1 MNWEPVILLCKL
13 QKINFM
19 KRFLIILFLVFLN
32 SISAYSQKKPLFDEN
47 KLQINWELTTNNYNK
62 EEKVLT
68 SLKFTNTGKTN
79 FPALGWTIYF
89 SYSRNT
95 SPTPS
100 SKDFVIT
107 HINGDISQLKPT
119 KSFKGLKP
127 NQSVDFSFISNGKIL
142 NHTYAPTGFYIVW
155 ITNPEK
161 GYSIKNY
168 ILKPISDATVNFIT
182 AETTYNNN
190 KIIEDISLENLPK
203 IFPSPKFFK
212 ENPGNFVLDKN
223 VNIQSDSEF
232 SGEANYLSNELS
244 KVIEGIFGVNSAE
257 NNGKQIILK
266 KADLKNEEY
275 ILDIQSDKIEISA
288 SSGSGIFYGIQSLKS
303 LFPANSWKNKSTSI
317 AIANCEVKDEP
328 HFEYRGF
335 MFDVAR
341 NFQTKETIFKMLDA
355 MSFYKM
361 NSFHFHFSDDE
372 GWRIEIPDLPELT
385 EIGGKRGHT
394 TDSNSF
400 LPSSYASGPDPGF
413 YPGSGYYSRQDF
425 IEILKYATERH
436 IQVIPEIESPG
447 HSRAAIKAMDSRY
460 RKFMKQ
466 GNQQEAERYLL
477 RDLNDKSVYTSAQL
491 WTDNVMCVA
500 LPSTYNFM
508 EKVIDELLAM
518 YKDASAP
525 IATIH
530 IGGDEVPKGTWKLSP
545 ISNKLIAD
553 DDKLNSTDDLWY
565 YYFDKMEKMLT
576 KRGLA
581 LSGWEEIAMR
591 KTVLD
596 GKNKYIP
603 NPDFAN
609 KGFRA
614 HVWNNGIGWG
624 DEDLPYRLANAGY
637 KVVLSSVSNLYF
649 DLAYE
654 KATDE
659 PGYNWAGFNDTE
671 KPFYFIPF
679 DYYKNTK
686 EDTNGNPIEK
696 SLFDGKERLTYYGK
710 SNILGI
716 QGQLFSENVR
726 DTNILEYLLFPKLLA
741 LAERAWVQNPS
752 WATEKNLEKMNI
764 SYNKDWSM
772 FVNVLGKKELP
783 RLDYYSGGFK
793 YRIPPVGAIIDAGKV
808 KANIQQPGFVI
819 RYTTDGSEPTINN
832 EIYTKPLEVKGKITL
847 AAFSNYGRKGK
858 STEIENN

>member
-1 MNWEPVILLCKL
+1 
-13 QKINFM
+13 M
-19 KRFLIILFLVFLN
+19 KRFLIILFLVFFD

-47 KLQINWELTTNNYNK
+47 NLQINWELTTNNYHK
-62 EEKVLT
+62 ENKVLT
-68 SLKFTNTGKTN
+68 SLKFTNNGKTN
-79 FPALGWTIYF
+79 FPASGWTIYF
-89 SYSRNT
+89 NYSRKTTPT
-95 SPTPS
+95 SN

-119 KSFKGLKP
+119 QSFKGLKP

-142 NHTYAPTGFYIVW
+142 NLTYAPAGFYIVW
-155 ITNPEK
+155 DTNPEN

-182 AETTYNNN
+182 AENTYGNN
-190 KIIEDISLENLPK
+190 KVISAIPFENLPK

-212 ENPGNFVLDKN
+212 DIPGEFVLDKN
-223 VNIQSDSEF
+223 VNIQSDPEF
-232 SGEANYLSNELS
+232 LGEANYLSNELS
-244 KVIEGIFGVNSAE
+244 KVLEGIIAVNLNTNS
-257 NNGKQIILK
+257 GRHIILK

-288 SSGSGIFYGIQSLKS
+288 STESGIFYGIQSLKS
-303 LFPANSWKNKSTSI
+303 LMPTDFWKNKSMAI
-317 AIANCEVKDEP
+317 AIPNCEVKDEP
-328 HFEYRGF
+328 RFAYRGF

-341 NFQTKETIFKMLDA
+341 NFQTKETIFKILDA

-372 GWRIEIPDLPELT
+372 GWRIEIPSLPELT
-385 EIGGKRGHT
+385 EVGGKRGHT

-400 LPSSYASGPDPGF
+400 LPPSYASGPDTGF
-413 YPGSGYYSRQDF
+413 YPGSGFYSRQDF
-425 IEILKYATERH
+425 IEILKYAAERH
-436 IQVIPEIESPG
+436 INVIPEIESPG

-477 RDLNDKSVYTSAQL
+477 RDLNDKSVYSSAQG

-500 LPSTYNFM
+500 LPSTYHFM
-508 EKVIDELLAM
+508 EKVIDELLMM
-518 YKDASAP
+518 YKDAGAP
-525 IATIH
+525 ISTIH

-545 ISNKLIAD
+545 ISNKLIAE
-553 DDKLNSTDDLWY
+553 DDKLNSTDDLWV
-565 YYFDKMEKMLT
+565 YYFDKMEKILS

-591 KTVLD
+591 KTVLN

-609 KGFRA
+609 KGFRVY
-614 HVWNNGIGWG
+614 VWNNGIGWG
-624 DEDLPYRLANAGY
+624 NEDLPYRLANAGF

-654 KATDE
+654 KSADE

-686 EDTNGNPIEK
+686 EDTNGNPIK
-696 SLFDGKERLTYYGK
+696 TNLFDGKERLTDFGK

-716 QGQLFSENVR
+716 QGQMFGENVR
-726 DTNILEYLLFPKLLA
+726 DTNMLEYLLFPKLLA
-741 LAERAWVQNPS
+741 LAERAWAQNPS
-752 WATEKNLEKMNI
+752 WATEKNPEMSHV
-764 SYNKDWSM
+764 SYNKDWST

-783 RLDYYSGGFK
+783 RMDYYSGGFK
-793 YRIPPVGAIIDAGKV
+793 YRIPPVGAIIDSGKV

-819 RYTTDGSEPTINN
+819 RYTSDGSEPTINS
-832 EIYTKPLEVKGKITL
+832 EIYTKPIEDKGKIIL
-847 AAFSNYGRKGK
+847 AAFSNIGRKGK
-858 STEIENN
+858 STIIENNE

>member
-1 MNWEPVILLCKL
+1 
-13 QKINFM
+13 M
-19 KRFLIILFLVFLN
+19 KRFPIILFLIFLN
-32 SISAYSQKKPLFDEN
+32 SISAYSQKSPLFDEN
-47 KLQINWELTTNNYNK
+47 KLQINWELTTNNYHK
-62 EEKVLT
+62 ENKVLT

-79 FPALGWTIYF
+79 FPASGWTIYLN
-89 SYSRNT
+89 YSRNT

-119 KSFKGLKP
+119 KNFKGLKP

-142 NHTYAPTGFYIVW
+142 NLTYAPTGFYIVW
-155 ITNPEK
+155 DANPEK

-168 ILKPISDATVNFIT
+168 ILKPISDASVNFIT

-190 KIIEDISLENLPK
+190 KTIEDIAVQSLPK

-212 ENPGNFVLDKN
+212 ENSGNFVLDKN

-232 SGEANYLSNELS
+232 SGEANYLSNELN
-244 KVIEGIFGVNSAE
+244 KVIEGSIAFNSAE
-257 NNGKQIILK
+257 NSGKQIILK

-275 ILDIQSDKIEISA
+275 ILNIQSNKIEISA
-288 SSGSGIFYGIQSLKS
+288 STGNGIFYGIQSLKS
-303 LFPANSWKNKSTSI
+303 LMPTDSWKNKSTSI

-328 HFEYRGF
+328 RFEYRGF

-341 NFQTKETIFKMLDA
+341 NFQTKETIFKMLDV
-355 MSFYKM
+355 MSFYKL

-372 GWRIEIPDLPELT
+372 GWRVEIPSLPELT
-385 EIGGKRGHT
+385 EVGGKRGHT
-394 TDSNSF
+394 TNSNSF
-400 LPSSYASGPDPGF
+400 LPPSYASGPDAGF

-436 IQVIPEIESPG
+436 INVIPEIESPG
-447 HSRAAIKAMDSRY
+447 HSRAAIKAMDARY
-460 RKFMKQ
+460 HKFMKQ
-466 GNQQEAERYLL
+466 GNRPEAERYLL
-477 RDLNDKSVYTSAQL
+477 RDLNDKSVYSSAQG

-518 YKDASAP
+518 YKDAGAP
-525 IATIH
+525 ISTIH

-553 DDKLNSTDDLWY
+553 DDKLNSTDDLWV
-565 YYFDKMEKMLT
+565 YYFDNMEKILAN
-576 KRGLA
+576 RGLA

-591 KTVLD
+591 KSVLD

-609 KGFRA
+609 KGIRA
-614 HVWNNGIGWG
+614 YVWNNGIGWG
-624 DEDLPYRLANAGY
+624 NEDLPYRLANAGY

-654 KATDE
+654 KEAYE
-659 PGYNWAGFNDTE
+659 PGSIWAGYNDTE

-686 EDTNGNPIEK
+686 EDTNGNAIK
-696 SLFDGKERLTYYGK
+696 KNLFDGKERLTDVGK

-716 QGQLFSENVR
+716 QGQMFGENVR
-726 DTNILEYLLFPKLLA
+726 NTEILEYLLFPKLLA
-741 LAERAWVQNPS
+741 LAERAWAQNPD
-752 WATEKNLEKMNI
+752 WATEKDPEKSRI
-764 SYNKDWSM
+764 SYNKDWSI

-793 YRIPPVGAIIDAGKV
+793 YRIPPVGAIIDSGKV
-808 KANIQQPGFVI
+808 KANIQQPGFII
-819 RYTTDGSEPTINN
+819 RYTTDGTEPNSN
-832 EIYTKPLEVKGKITL
+832 SEIYTKPILEKGKITL
-847 AAFSNYGRKGK
+847 SAFSNNGRKRK
-858 STEIENN
+858 STIIENKE

>member
-1 MNWEPVILLCKL
+1 MN
-13 QKINFM
+13 
-19 KRFLIILFLVFLN
+19 
-32 SISAYSQKKPLFDEN
+32 
-47 KLQINWELTTNNYNK
+47 T
-62 EEKVLT
+62 
-68 SLKFTNTGKTN
+68 
-79 FPALGWTIYF
+79 
-89 SYSRNT
+89 
-95 SPTPS
+95 
-100 SKDFVIT
+100 
-107 HINGDISQLKPT
+107 
-119 KSFKGLKP
+119 
-127 NQSVDFSFISNGKIL
+127 
-142 NHTYAPTGFYIVW
+142 
-155 ITNPEK
+155 
-161 GYSIKNY
+161 
-168 ILKPISDATVNFIT
+168 
-182 AETTYNNN
+182 
-190 KIIEDISLENLPK
+190 
-203 IFPSPKFFK
+203 
-212 ENPGNFVLDKN
+212 
-223 VNIQSDSEF
+223 
-232 SGEANYLSNELS
+232 
-244 KVIEGIFGVNSAE
+244 
-257 NNGKQIILK
+257 
-266 KADLKNEEY
+266 
-275 ILDIQSDKIEISA
+275 
-288 SSGSGIFYGIQSLKS
+288 
-303 LFPANSWKNKSTSI
+303 
-317 AIANCEVKDEP
+317 
-328 HFEYRGF
+328 
-335 MFDVAR
+335 
-341 NFQTKETIFKMLDA
+341 
-355 MSFYKM
+355 
-361 NSFHFHFSDDE
+361 FHFHFSDDE
-372 GWRIEIPDLPELT
+372 GWRIEIPSLPELT
-385 EIGGKRGHT
+385 EVGAKRGHT

-400 LPSSYASGPDPGF
+400 LPSSYASGPDTGF
-413 YPGSGYYSRQDF
+413 YPGSGFYSRQDF

-447 HSRAAIKAMDSRY
+447 HSRAAIKAMDERY
-460 RKFMKQ
+460 RKYMKQ
-466 GNQQEAERYLL
+466 GNQQEAERNLL
-477 RDLNDKSVYTSAQL
+477 RDLNDKSVYSSAQL
-491 WTDNVMCVA
+491 WTDNIMCVA

-518 YKDASAP
+518 YKDAGAP

-545 ISNKLIAD
+545 ISNKLIAE

-565 YYFDKMEKMLT
+565 YYFDKMEKTLS

-654 KATDE
+654 KAADE

-686 EDTNGNPIEK
+686 EDTEGNPIEAN
-696 SLFDGKERLTYYGK
+696 LFNGKERLTDYGK

-716 QGQLFSENVR
+716 QGQLFSENIR

-752 WATEKNLEKMNI
+752 WATEKNQEMMNI

-772 FVNVLGKKELP
+772 FVNILGKKELP

-793 YRIPPVGAIIDAGKV
+793 YRIPPVGAINEAGKI

-819 RYTTDGSEPTINN
+819 RYTSDGSEPTINS
-832 EIYTKPLEVKGKITL
+832 EIYSKPIVEKGKITL
-847 AAFSNYGRKGK
+847 AAFSKNGRRGK
-858 STEIENN
+858 LTLIEN

>member
-1 MNWEPVILLCKL
+1 MI
-13 QKINFM
+13 
-19 KRFLIILFLVFLN
+19 RFLIILFLVFLN
-32 SISAYSQKKPLFDEN
+32 AISAYSQNRPLFDEN

-62 EEKVLT
+62 ENKVLT
-68 SLKFTNTGKTN
+68 SLKLTNTGKT
-79 FPALGWTIYF
+79 FYPASGWAIYF
-89 SYSRNT
+89 NYSRKTTPT
-95 SPTPS
+95 SN

-107 HINGDISQLKPT
+107 HVNGDISQLKPT
-119 KSFKGLKP
+119 QSFKGLNP

-142 NHTYAPTGFYIVW
+142 NLSYSPAGFYLVW
-155 ITNPEK
+155 DTNPEK
-161 GYSIKNY
+161 GYAIKNY
-168 ILKPISDATVNFIT
+168 ILKPIVDATVNFIT

-190 KIIEDISLENLPK
+190 KVIEDISIENLPK

-212 ENPGNFVLDKN
+212 DIPGKFVLDKN

-232 SGEANYLSNELS
+232 SSEANYLSNELS
-244 KVIEGIFGVNSAE
+244 KVIEEYFEVNSTV
-257 NNGKQIILK
+257 NSGKRIILK

-275 ILDIQSDKIEISA
+275 NLDIQSDKIEISA
-288 SSGSGIFYGIQSLKS
+288 STGNGIFYGIQSLKS
-303 LFPANSWKNKSTSI
+303 LLPSESWKEKALSI

-328 HFEYRGF
+328 RFEYRGL

-361 NSFHFHFSDDE
+361 NRFHFHFSDDE
-372 GWRIEIPDLPELT
+372 GWRIEIPSLPELT
-385 EIGGKRGHT
+385 EVGGKRGHT

-400 LPSSYASGPDPGF
+400 LPSSYASGPDTGT
-413 YPGSGYYSRQDF
+413 YPGSGFYSKQDF

-466 GNQQEAERYLL
+466 GNQPEAERYLL
-477 RDLNDKSVYTSAQL
+477 RDLNEKSVYSSAQG

-518 YKDASAP
+518 YKYADAP
-525 IATIH
+525 ISTIH

-545 ISNKLIAD
+545 ISNKLIAED
-553 DDKLNSTDDLWY
+553 DNFNSTDDLWV
-565 YYFDKMEKMLT
+565 YYFDNMEKLLS
-576 KRGLA
+576 KRGLT
-581 LSGWEEIAMR
+581 LSGWEEIAMQ
-591 KTVLD
+591 KTVLG
-596 GKNKYIP
+596 GKIKHIP

-609 KGFRA
+609 KGFRTY
-614 HVWNNGIGWG
+614 VWNNGIGWG

-654 KATDE
+654 KAADE
-659 PGYNWAGFNDTE
+659 PGSIWAGYIDTE

-696 SLFDGKERLTYYGK
+696 SLFDGKERLTDVGK

-716 QGQLFSENVR
+716 QGQMFGENVR
-726 DTNILEYLLFPKLLA
+726 NTEILEYLLFPKLLA
-741 LAERAWVQNPS
+741 LAERAWVQNPD
-752 WATEKNLEKMNI
+752 WAMEKDSEKSSI
-764 SYNKDWSM
+764 FYNKDWST

-783 RLDYYSGGFK
+783 RLEYYSGGFK
-793 YRIPPVGAIIDAGKV
+793 YRIPPVGAIIDAGKIN
-808 KANIQQPGFVI
+808 ANIQQPGFVI
-819 RYTTDGSEPTINN
+819 RYTTDSSEPTINS
-832 EIYTKPLEVKGKITL
+832 EIYTKPIEDKGKIIL
-847 AAFSNYGRKGK
+847 AAFSKNGRKGK
-858 STEIENN
+858 STIIENNERPQ

>member
-1 MNWEPVILLCKL
+1 
-13 QKINFM
+13 M
-19 KRFLIILFLVFLN
+19 KRFLIILFLVFHN
-32 SISAYSQKKPLFDEN
+32 AISAYSQLKPLFDEN
-47 KLQINWELTTNNYNK
+47 KLQINWELTTNNYHN
-62 EEKVLT
+62 ENKVLT
-68 SLKFTNTGKTN
+68 SLKLTNTGKTN
-79 FPALGWTIYF
+79 FPASGWTIYF
-89 SYSRNT
+89 NYSRKT
-95 SPTPS
+95 TPTTS

-119 KSFKGLKP
+119 QCFKGLKP
-127 NQSVDFSFISNGKIL
+127 NQSVAFSFISNGKIL
-142 NHTYAPTGFYIVW
+142 NLSYAPAGFYIVW
-155 ITNPEK
+155 GTNPEK

-182 AETTYNNN
+182 AETTFNNN
-190 KIIEDISLENLPK
+190 KVILAIPFENLPK

-212 ENPGNFVLDKN
+212 DIPGKFVLDKN
-223 VNIQSDSEF
+223 VNIQSDLEF
-232 SGEANYLSNELS
+232 SGEANYLSNELN
-244 KVIEGIFGVNSAE
+244 KVIEGSIAFNSAG
-257 NNGKQIILK
+257 NSGKLIILK

-275 ILDIQSDKIEISA
+275 LLDIQSDKIEISA

-303 LFPANSWKNKSTSI
+303 LLPAESWKAKAFSI

-328 HFEYRGF
+328 RFEYRGL

-341 NFQTKETIFKMLDA
+341 NFQTKETIFKILDA
-355 MSFYKM
+355 MSLYKM
-361 NSFHFHFSDDE
+361 NRFHFHFSDDE
-372 GWRIEIPDLPELT
+372 GWRIEIPSLPELT
-385 EIGGKRGHT
+385 EVGGKRGHT
-394 TDSNSF
+394 TDSNPF
-400 LPSSYASGPDPGF
+400 LPSSYASGPDTGT
-413 YPGSGYYSRQDF
+413 YPGSGFYSRQDF
-425 IEILKYATERH
+425 IEILKYAAERH

-447 HSRAAIKAMDSRY
+447 HSRAAIKAMDFRY

-466 GNQQEAERYLL
+466 GNQPEAERYLL
-477 RDLNDKSVYTSAQL
+477 RDLNDKSVYVSAQG

-508 EKVIDELLAM
+508 EIVIDELLAM
-518 YKDASAP
+518 YKDAGAP
-525 IATIH
+525 ISTIH

-553 DDKLNSTDDLWY
+553 EDKLNSTDDLWH
-565 YYFDKMEKMLT
+565 YYFDKMEKMLS

-591 KTVLD
+591 KTVLK

-624 DEDLPYRLANAGY
+624 NEDLPYRLANAGY

-654 KATDE
+654 KAADE
-659 PGYNWAGFNDTE
+659 HGYIWAGYIDTE

-686 EDTNGNPIEK
+686 EDTNGNPIK
-696 SLFDGKERLTYYGK
+696 ANLFDGKERLTDFGK

-726 DTNILEYLLFPKLLA
+726 DTNMLEYLLFPKLLA
-741 LAERAWVQNPS
+741 LAERAWAQNPS
-752 WATEKNLEKMNI
+752 WATEKNLDKMDI
-764 SYNKDWSM
+764 TYNKDWST

-783 RLDYYSGGFK
+783 RLEYYSGGFN
-793 YRIPPVGAIIDAGKV
+793 YRIPPVGAIIVAGKI

-819 RYTTDGSEPTINN
+819 RYTTDSSEPTINS
-832 EIYTKPLEVKGKITL
+832 EIYTKPIEHKGKIIL
-847 AAFSNYGRKGK
+847 AAFSKNGRKGK
-858 STEIENN
+858 STIIENN

>member
-1 MNWEPVILLCKL
+1 MNWELVILLCKL

-19 KRFLIILFLVFLN
+19 KRFPIILFLVFLD
-32 SISAYSQKKPLFDEN
+32 SISAYSQKKTLFDEN
-47 KLQINWELTTNNYNK
+47 KLQINWELTTNNYHK
-62 EEKVLT
+62 ENKVLT
-68 SLKFTNTGKTN
+68 SLKFTNTGESI
-79 FPALGWTIYF
+79 FPASGWTIYF
-89 SYSRNT
+89 NYSRKT
-95 SPTPS
+95 APTPS

-107 HINGDISQLKPT
+107 HVNGDISQLKPT
-119 KSFKGLKP
+119 QSFKGLKP

-142 NHTYAPTGFYIVW
+142 NLTYAPAGFYIVW
-155 ITNPEK
+155 DTNPEK

-190 KIIEDISLENLPK
+190 KIISAIPVENLPK

-232 SGEANYLSNELS
+232 SGEATYLSNELT
-244 KVIEGIFGVNSAE
+244 KILEGSIAVNSAKKS
-257 NNGKQIILK
+257 GKQIILK
-266 KADLKNEEY
+266 KADLKNEAY
-275 ILDIQSDKIEISA
+275 NLIIQSDKIEISA
-288 SSGSGIFYGIQSLKS
+288 SSASGVFYGIQSLKS
-303 LFPANSWKNKSTSI
+303 LMPTDSWKNKSTSI

-328 HFEYRGF
+328 RFEYRGF

-341 NFQTKETIFKMLDA
+341 NFQTKETIFKILDA
-355 MSFYKM
+355 MSLYKM

-372 GWRIEIPDLPELT
+372 GWRIEIPSLPELT
-385 EIGGKRGHT
+385 EVGGKRGHT
-394 TDSNSF
+394 LNSNEF
-400 LPSSYASGPDPGF
+400 LPTAYASGPDTGF
-413 YPGSGYYSRQDF
+413 YPGSGFYSRQDF
-425 IEILKYATERH
+425 IEILIYATERH
-436 IQVIPEIESPG
+436 INVIPEIESPG

-466 GNQQEAERYLL
+466 GNKQEAERYLL
-477 RDLNDKSVYTSAQL
+477 RDLNDKSVYASAQL

-508 EKVIDELLAM
+508 EIVIDELLTM
-518 YKDASAP
+518 YKDAGAP
-525 IATIH
+525 ISTIH

-553 DDKLNSTDDLWY
+553 VDKLNSTDDLWV

-654 KATDE
+654 KAADE
-659 PGYNWAGFNDTE
+659 PGYIWAGFNDTE

-696 SLFDGKERLTYYGK
+696 SLFDGKERLTDYGK

-741 LAERAWVQNPS
+741 LAERSWAQNPS
-752 WATEKNLEKMNI
+752 WATEKNREMMNI
-764 SYNKDWSM
+764 SYNKDWSI

-793 YRIPPVGAIIDAGKV
+793 YRIPPVGAIIEAGQV

-819 RYTTDGSEPTINN
+819 RYTTDGSEPTINS
-832 EIYTKPLEVKGKITL
+832 EIYTKPIEVKGKIIL
-847 AAFSNYGRKGK
+847 AAFSNNGRKGK
-858 STEIENN
+858 STIIENN

>member
-19 KRFLIILFLVFLN
+19 KPFLIILFLVFLN

-68 SLKFTNTGKTN
+68 SLKFTNTGKTF
-79 FPALGWTIYF
+79 FPASGWTIYF
-89 SYSRNT
+89 NYSRKVFPISS
-95 SPTPS
+95 SP
-100 SKDFVIT
+100 DFIIT
-107 HINGDISQLKPT
+107 HLNGDISQINPT

-142 NHTYAPTGFYIVW
+142 NLTYAPVGFYVVW
-155 ITNPEK
+155 DAIPDK
-161 GYSIKNY
+161 GYAIQNY
-168 ILKPISDATVNFIT
+168 ILKPIVDASVNFVT
-182 AETTYNNN
+182 SENTYNNN
-190 KIIEDISLENLPK
+190 KIIEDLPVEGLPK
-203 IFPSPKFFK
+203 IFPSPKYFK
-212 ENPGNFVLDKN
+212 EISGNFMLDKT

-232 SGEANYLSNELS
+232 MSEANYFSEELK
-244 KVIEGIFGVNSAE
+244 KVLEGDFVVNATE
-257 NNGKQIILK
+257 KDAKQIVLK
-266 KADLKNEEY
+266 KADLPKEAY
-275 ILDIQSDKIEISA
+275 ILDIQTNKIEISA
-288 SSGSGIFYGIQSLKS
+288 STASGIFYGIQSLKS
-303 LFPANSWKNKSTSI
+303 LMPTDSWKNKSTSI

-328 HFEYRGF
+328 RFGYRGF

-341 NFQTKETIFKMLDA
+341 NFQTKETIFKILDA

-400 LPSSYASGPDPGF
+400 LPPSYASGPNTGV
-413 YPGSGYYSRQDF
+413 YPGSGYYSRRDF

-460 RKFMKQ
+460 NKFMKL
-466 GNQQEAERYLL
+466 GNQVEAERYFL
-477 RDLNDKSVYTSAQL
+477 RDINDKSVYASAQL
-491 WTDNVMCVA
+491 WTDNIMCVA
-500 LPSTYNFM
+500 LPSTYDFM
-508 EKVIDELLAM
+508 EKVIDEILEM
-518 YKDASAP
+518 YKDAGAP
-525 IATIH
+525 ISTIH

-545 ISNKLIAD
+545 LSNKLIAE
-553 DDKLNSTDDLWY
+553 DDKLKTTDDLWY
-565 YYFDKMEKMLT
+565 YYFEKMEKMLS

-637 KVVLSSVSNLYF
+637 NVVLSCVSNLYF

-654 KATDE
+654 KAVDE

-686 EDTNGNPIEK
+686 EDTNGNPIK
-696 SLFDGKERLTYYGK
+696 ANLFDEKERLTDYGK

-726 DTNILEYLLFPKLLA
+726 NTEILEYLLYPKLLA
-741 LAERAWVQNPS
+741 LAERAWVQNPD
-752 WATEKNLEKMNI
+752 WATEKDPEKSRI
-764 SYNKDWSM
+764 SYNKDWSV

-783 RLDYYSGGFK
+783 RLDYYLGGFK
-793 YRIPPVGAIIDAGKV
+793 YRIPPVGAIIENGLV

-819 RYTTDGSEPTINN
+819 RYTANGAKPTINSK
-832 EIYTKPLEVKGKITL
+832 IYTKPIEDKGKITL
-847 AAFSNYGRKGK
+847 AAFSNNGRKGK
-858 STEIENN
+858 STVIENN